1 MATHALDIVTILKC
15 IKEAEDKF
23 LGEGRKWGTK
33 DEKQTLIFKWYAK
46 YKNVLNKIIG
56 LDAKASEDA
65 RELNDFL
72 KSKGFAP
79 MFHELTSNDIGV
91 ASILDK
97 LVKWLQGTAQL
108 VDIVAENRQT
118 YPGFELPKEGTRIFE
133 TSRGLLAELKTR
145 SNDTLWLLLPSRGIA
160 LEGLEM
166 VKMAFELMSQEHA
179 PARYYA
185 GAKIPMLDFEV
196 KPNINF
202 MNGVDTYDQQGAY
215 WFIAQA
221 FQAFKMR
228 MDEEGARVKVA
239 TGMRLFTASIP
250 VKVKLVF
257 NRPFYG
263 WWTQDGL
270 EELPIAVFCVDYDSW
285 RKPAGRLEDL

>member
-23 LGEGRKWGTK
+23 LGEGRRWGTK
-33 DEKQTLIFKWYAK
+33 DEKQLLIFEWYAK
-46 YKNVLNKIIG
+46 YRDALDKITG
-56 LDAKASEDA
+56 LDAKASKDS

-79 MFHELTSNDIGV
+79 MFHELSSNDIGV

-97 LVKWLQGTAQL
+97 MVKWLQGTAQI

-118 YPGFELPKEGTRIFE
+118 YPGFELPEEGTRIFE
-133 TSRGLLAELKTR
+133 TPKGLLAKLKTK
-145 SNDTLWLLLPSRGIA
+145 STDTLWLLLPSKGIVLA
-160 LEGLEM
+160 GLEM
-166 VKMAFELMSQEHA
+166 VKMAFDLMSEEHA
-179 PARYYA
+179 SSTRYA
-185 GAKIPMLDFEV
+185 GAEIPMLDFEV
-196 KPNINF
+196 EPDISF
-202 MNGVDTYDQQGAY
+202 MNGADTYDQQGAY

-221 FQAFKMR
+221 FQVFKMR

-239 TGMRLFTASIP
+239 TGMRLFSARIP

-263 WWTQDGL
+263 WWTQDDFK
-270 EELPIAVFCVDYDSW
+270 ELPMAVFCVDYDSW

>member
-1 MATHALDIVTILKC
+1 MATHALDIITILKC

-23 LGEGRKWGTK
+23 LGERRKWGTK
-33 DEKQTLIFKWYAK
+33 DEKQALIFEWYAK
-46 YKNVLNKIIG
+46 YRDVLDKITG
-56 LDAKASEDA
+56 LDAKASKDA
-65 RELNDFL
+65 QELNDFL

-97 LVKWLQGTAQL
+97 MVKWLKGTAQV

-118 YPGFELPKEGTRIFE
+118 YPGFELPKEGTVIFE
-133 TSRGLLAELKTR
+133 TPRGLLAELRTR

-166 VKMAFELMSQEHA
+166 VKMAFELMSESHA
-179 PARYYA
+179 PSMGYA
-185 GAKIPMLDFEV
+185 GAEIPMLDFEIE
-196 KPNINF
+196 PDINF
-202 MNGVDTYDQQGAY
+202 MNSADTYDQQGAY

-239 TGMRLFTASIP
+239 TGIRLYTAKIP

-263 WWTQDGL
+263 WWTQDSLKGL
-270 EELPIAVFCVDYDSW
+270 PMAVFCANYDSW
-285 RKPAGRLEDL
+285 RKSADRLEDL